1 LIDLFGLLG
10 ELTLMTAWVA
20 VAGVVV
26 GIFFGALP
34 GFGGSASLAIMLPLA
49 LAMSPLNAM
58 VFLLAIYTG
67 GHYGGGIPAVLMG
80 VPGDASA
87 AATILDG
94 YPMTQKGQAS
104 EALAMLAMGSAV
116 AGIFSIVAFLI
127 FAPMLARVALSFG
140 PPELFMLVVFGLAV
154 IGSIEPRNMLK
165 ALMAGALGLM
175 IATVGVDPYLGN
187 TRMVFDIPQLYDGFP
202 FIPSLLGLFCI
213 SQMLVLIRQKTL
225 VSSTE
230 EVAQPSFART
240 LRGMIDC
247 FRHWRALA
255 IGSLSG
261 TFIGALPG
269 AGATIA
275 AFIAYNLTKN
285 ISSDPDSFGKGNPDG
300 LIAPEAAQ
308 NAIVGGSMIPTFALG
323 IPGSGAAAV
332 LMGVMMYMGLRP
344 GPQLF
349 VEQLPLI
356 QLLCLY
362 LLIACVVM
370 IGIGAIAAGTFYKI
384 TRVPLPILVPLVVVA
399 ASIGAYSYRGEVFDL
414 GVMVAFGAIGYLLQN
429 RKYPLSAVVLGL
441 VLGPMAEQYF
451 IQSLVM
457 SNWNYSIFFNRPIS
471 MGLWGLI
478 AGSVIVSM
486 LLYRK
491 AKRENIT
498 PPTNSQ

>member
-1 LIDLFGLLG
+1 MTEIFGLLS
-10 ELTLMTAWVA
+10 ELTLMTVWIA

-34 GFGGSASLAIMLPLA
+34 GFGGSASLAIMLPVA
-49 LAMSPLNAM
+49 LVLSPLNAM

-87 AATILDG
+87 AATVLDG
-94 YPMTQKGQAS
+94 FPMTQKGQAS
-104 EALAMLAMGSAV
+104 EALAFLAMGSAV
-116 AGIFSIVAFLI
+116 ASIVSVIAFLI
-127 FAPMLARVALSFG
+127 FAPPLARFALSFG
-140 PPELFMLVVFGLAV
+140 PPELFMLVVFGLTI
-154 IGSIEPRNMLK
+154 IGSIEPSNMLK
-165 ALMAGALGLM
+165 ALLAGTLGLL
-175 IATVGVDPYLGN
+175 IASVGVDPYLGN
-187 TRMVFDIPQLYDGFP
+187 ARMVANIPQLYDGFP

-213 SQMLVLIRQKTL
+213 SQMLVLITRDNL
-225 VSSTE
+225 VSPGTD
-230 EVAQPSFART
+230 VVKPSLGRT
-240 LRGMIDC
+240 LRGMVDC
-247 FRHWRALA
+247 FNHWRAMA
-255 IGSLSG
+255 IGTLSG

-275 AFIAYNLTKN
+275 AFIAYNVTKN
-285 ISSDPDSFGKGNPDG
+285 TSSDPESFGKGNPDG

-356 QLLCLY
+356 QLLCIY
-362 LLIACVVM
+362 LLIASVAM
-370 IGIGAIAAGTFYKI
+370 IAIGAVAAGAFCRV
-384 TRVPLPILVPLVVVA
+384 TRVPLPVLVPLVVVA
-399 ASIGAYSYRGEVFDL
+399 ASIGAYSTRGEVFDL
-414 GVMVAFGAIGYLLQN
+414 GVMVAFGVLGYLLQ
-429 RKYPLSAVVLGL
+429 RKKYPLSAVVLGL

-457 SNWNYSIFFNRPIS
+457 SNWDYTIFFTRPIT
-471 MGLWGLI
+471 MVLWGLI
-478 AGSVIVSM
+478 AMSVVVSII
-486 LLYRK
+486 LYRK
-491 AKRENIT
+491 VARGAVA
-498 PPTNSQ
+498 QAQ